1 MGVYLA
7 FGPILSSGSHYIYM
21 PPRNTTH
28 TARVIYYGRD
38 VRRGHS
44 AGKKYRSDRK
54 DNKKIH
60 VSPNT

>member
-1 MGVYLA
+1 MYGCVPGFWAHPEFWFSL
-7 FGPILSSGSHYIYM
+7 HM